1 MKTKQKKV
9 QRCKI
14 SCFSSKFKQAFQ
26 TLIFCHNTVLT
37 KCQHN
42 KKKIAV
48 LNCNIL
54 KTAGRGQFKFDEN
67 VFQAYP
73 SILVN
78 SENLNLNACL
88 IQN

>member
-9 QRCKI
+9 YS

-26 TLIFCHNTVLT
+26 TLIFCHCHNTVLT

-42 KKKIAV
+42 KKKIAI

-78 SENLNLNACL
+78 SENLNLNACF